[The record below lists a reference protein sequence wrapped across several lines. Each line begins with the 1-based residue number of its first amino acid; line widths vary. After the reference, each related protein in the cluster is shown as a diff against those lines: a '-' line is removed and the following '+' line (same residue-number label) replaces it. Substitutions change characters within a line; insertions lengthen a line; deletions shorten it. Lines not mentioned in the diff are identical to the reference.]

1 MKTMDFVFRIAGAE
15 DVPAIDKMIRQA
27 KSGITDPDWFEAE
40 DMEFVRRHISE
51 EGFIILAQPEIDR
64 TNTAALLIVRF
75 PKREEDNLGEYLE
88 LSEEEMQKVAHL
100 EIAVVSPEFRGNS
113 LQYKLLVE
121 AQLILK
127 NGWNELEIRYLMAT
141 VHPENVYSLRNV
153 ERFGMKIAADVK
165 KYGGKRRFVMWK
177 NLDDEY
183 EEGK

>member
-1 MKTMDFVFRIAGAE
+1 
-15 DVPAIDKMIRQA
+15 
-27 KSGITDPDWFEAE
+27 
-40 DMEFVRRHISE
+40 
-51 EGFIILAQPEIDR
+51 
-64 TNTAALLIVRF
+64 
-75 PKREEDNLGEYLE
+75 
-88 LSEEEMQKVAHL
+88 MQKVAHL

-121 AQLILK
+121 AQRILK